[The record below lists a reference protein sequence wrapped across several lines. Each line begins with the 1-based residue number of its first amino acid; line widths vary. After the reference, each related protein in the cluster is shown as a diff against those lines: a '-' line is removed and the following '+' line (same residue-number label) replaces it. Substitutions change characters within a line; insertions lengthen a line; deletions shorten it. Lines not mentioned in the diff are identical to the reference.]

1 MILVLVRIL
10 AIVKINSVVMKVMIR
25 RFRRSPFLV
34 EKIESWVLHSIIIW
48 QNDLRFWMA
57 SFKMHKIFTNSITSI
72 RYDTLLFRVPTV
84 IRIETCFRIMASD
97 TNNFRL
103 WYVIL
108 PRFFFTRVY
117 LAEWFVN
124 FLSEFRRG
132 EFSIILFMMEFIV
145 CWPIGTFLYHNE
157 FETGL
162 WIILK
167 YKGPLEWSWLG
178 RLDK

>member
-1 MILVLVRIL
+1 
-10 AIVKINSVVMKVMIR
+10 MKVIIR

-34 EKIESWVLHSIIIW
+34 EKIECWILHSFIIW
-48 QNDLRFWMA
+48 QNDPWFWMA
-57 SFKMHKIFTNSITSI
+57 SSKMHRTFINSINNT
-72 RYDTLLFRVPTV
+72 RYGMLLFLVPTI
-84 IRIETCFRIMASD
+84 IRIETCLRSMASD
-97 TNNFRL
+97 IMTLVYNFAS
-103 WYVIL
+103 I
-108 PRFFFTRVY
+108 FFTRDF

-124 FLSEFRRG
+124 FLSEFRG
-132 EFSIILFMMEFIV
+132 EEFSIILFMMDFIV

-167 YKGPLEWSWLG
+167 YKGPLERSWLG

>member
-1 MILVLVRIL
+1 
-10 AIVKINSVVMKVMIR
+10 MKVMIR

-108 PRFFFTRVY
+108 PHFFTRVY

-132 EFSIILFMMEFIV
+132 EFSINSFHDGVYCMLTHRNIFIPQRI
-145 CWPIGTFLYHNE
+145 WN
-157 FETGL
+157 
-162 WIILK
+162 
-167 YKGPLEWSWLG
+167 WLM
-178 RLDK
+178 DYTQI